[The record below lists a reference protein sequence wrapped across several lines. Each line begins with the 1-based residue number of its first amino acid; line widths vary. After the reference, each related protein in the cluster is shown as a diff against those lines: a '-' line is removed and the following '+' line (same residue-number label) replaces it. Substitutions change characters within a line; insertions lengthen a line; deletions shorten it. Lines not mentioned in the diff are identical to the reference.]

1 MKLASLFLFLFLIH
15 CATTDPSVHSG
26 KDLII
31 AHTALKR
38 AKKASADKFFP
49 KSYRQAKSLY
59 KKALILFE
67 KNRLD
72 EAKKRFQKSIEIS
85 EKIELHSLYK
95 KKRDSEI

>member
-1 MKLASLFLFLFLIH
+1 MKFAPLLLLFFIH
-15 CATTDPSVHSG
+15 CNTNQSLDSK

-49 KSYRQAKSLY
+49 KSYKQAQNFY
-59 KKALILFE
+59 KKAMLLFQ
-67 KNRLD
+67 NDRSD
-72 EAKKRFQKSIEIS
+72 SAKKYFQKSIEIS
-85 EKIELHSLYK
+85 EKIELHSLHK

>member
-1 MKLASLFLFLFLIH
+1 MKSALLLLVFFIH
-15 CATTDPSVHSG
+15 CNTNQSLDSE

-49 KSYRQAKSLY
+49 KSYRRAQSFY
-59 KKALILFE
+59 KKAMILFQ
-67 KNRLD
+67 ND
-72 EAKKRFQKSIEIS
+72 QSDSAKKYFQKSIEIS